1 MIMENQDIRW
11 KQRFEHFVNAFKQ
24 LKNAKQLK
32 AERDFT
38 ELELQGVIQAFEVS
52 QELSWKVMKDF
63 LEEQGKT
70 DLFGSKNAVK
80 EAFNVG
86 LISKGEVWLDMIKSR
101 NLTSHIYDEKEV
113 LAILEIILND
123 YFPVFID
130 FENKMKSLL

>member
-1 MIMENQDIRW
+1 MENQDIRW
-11 KQRFEHFVNAFKQ
+11 KQRFEHYSNALKQ
-24 LKNAKQLK
+24 LKNANDIKSQ
-32 AERDFT
+32 RDFS

-70 DLFGSKNAVK
+70 DLYGSKNAVR

-86 LISKGEVWLDMIKSR
+86 LIANGDIWLETIKSR
-101 NLTSHIYDEKEV
+101 NVTSHIYDHEEIKI
-113 LAILEIILND
+113 ILETILTR
-123 YFPVFID
+123 YLPVFID

>member
-1 MIMENQDIRW
+1 MENQDIRW

-86 LISKGEVWLDMIKSR
+86 LISKGDIWLDMIKSR

>member
-1 MIMENQDIRW
+1 MENQDIRW

-24 LKNAKQLK
+24 LRNAQKLK
-32 AERDFT
+32 SEREFT

-70 DLFGSKNAVK
+70 DLFGSKNAVR

-86 LISKGEVWLDMIKSR
+86 LISNGDIWLEMIKTR
-101 NLTSHIYDEKEV
+101 NITSHIYDENQVK
-113 LAILEIILND
+113 IILTEILSK
-123 YFPVFID
+123 YYPVFLE
-130 FENKMKSLL
+130 FENKMKNLL

>member
-1 MIMENQDIRW
+1 MENQDIRW

-32 AERDFT
+32 EERDFT

-86 LISKGEVWLDMIKSR
+86 LISKGDIWLDMIKSR

>member
-1 MIMENQDIRW
+1 MENQDIRW
-11 KQRFEHFVNAFKQ
+11 KQRLEHFTNAFKQ
-24 LKNAKQLK
+24 LKNAKQLRT
-32 AERDFT
+32 EREFT

-86 LISKGEVWLDMIKSR
+86 LIANGEVWFDMIKSR
-101 NLTSHIYDEKEV
+101 NLTSHIYDHSEI
-113 LAILEIILND
+113 LAILDTILNV
-123 YFPVFID
+123 YVAAFID
-130 FENKMKSLL
+130 FENKMKTLL

>member
-1 MIMENQDIRW
+1 MENQDIRW

-32 AERDFT
+32 EERDFS

-86 LISKGEVWLDMIKSR
+86 LISKGDIWLDMIKSR

>member
-1 MIMENQDIRW
+1 MENQDIRW
-11 KQRFEHFVNAFKQ
+11 KQRFQHFVNAFKQ

-32 AERDFT
+32 SERAFT

-52 QELSWKVMKDF
+52 HELSWKVMKYF

-86 LISKGEVWLDMIKSR
+86 LILNGEIWLEMIKSR
-101 NLTSHIYDEKEV
+101 NITSHIYDQTEV

-123 YFPVFID
+123 YFPVFIG
-130 FENKMKSLL
+130 FEEKMKTYL

>member
-1 MIMENQDIRW
+1 MENQDIRW

-24 LKNAKQLK
+24 LKNAKNIQL
-32 AERDFT
+32 ERSFT
-38 ELELQGVIQAFEVS
+38 ELELQGVIQAFEVT

-86 LISKGEVWLDMIKSR
+86 LISNGESWFEMIKVR
-101 NLTSHIYDEKEV
+101 NLTSHIYDETEIIK
-113 LAILEIILND
+113 ILEQILND
-123 YFPVFID
+123 FINNFSE
-130 FENKMKSLL
+130 FENKMKTYF

>member
-1 MIMENQDIRW
+1 MENQDIRW
-11 KQRFEHFVNAFKQ
+11 KQRFEHFANAFKQ

-32 AERDFT
+32 EERDFT

-86 LISKGEVWLDMIKSR
+86 LISKGDIWLDMIKSR

-130 FENKMKSLL
+130 FENKMKTLL

>member
-1 MIMENQDIRW
+1 MENQDIRW
-11 KQRFEHFVNAFKQ
+11 KQRFEHFVKAFRQ
-24 LKNAKQLK
+24 LKNAKELK
-32 AERDFT
+32 NEREYT

-63 LEEQGKT
+63 LEDQGKT
-70 DLFGSKNAVK
+70 DLFGSKIAVK

-86 LISKGEVWLDMIKSR
+86 LISNGDVWFDMIKSR
-101 NLTSHIYDEKEV
+101 NLTSHIYDESEV

-130 FENKMKSLL
+130 FENKMKTYL

>member
-1 MIMENQDIRW
+1 MDNQDVRW

-24 LKNAKQLK
+24 LKNAKQLR

-86 LISKGEVWLDMIKSR
+86 LIESGDVWFDMIKSR
-101 NLTSHIYDEKEV
+101 NLTSHIYDHAEII
-113 LAILEIILND
+113 AILDTILNV
-123 YFPVFID
+123 YVAAFIS
-130 FENKMKSLL
+130 FETKMKNYL

>member
-1 MIMENQDIRW
+1 MENQDIRW
-11 KQRFEHFVNAFKQ
+11 KQRFEHFRNAFKQ
-24 LKNAKQLK
+24 LKNAKNLRT
-32 AERDFT
+32 ERNFT
-38 ELELQGVIQAFEVS
+38 ELELQVVIQAFEVS

-86 LISKGEVWLDMIKSR
+86 LITNGEIWFDMIKSR
-101 NLTSHIYDEKEV
+101 NLTSHIYDHSEI
-113 LAILEIILND
+113 LAILDIILNV
-123 YFPVFID
+123 YVAAFID

>member
-1 MIMENQDIRW
+1 MENQDIRW

-32 AERDFT
+32 EERDFS

-101 NLTSHIYDEKEV
+101 NLTSHIYEQKEV

>member
-1 MIMENQDIRW
+1 MENQDVRW
-11 KQRFEHFVNAFKQ
+11 KQRFEHFVKAFRQ
-24 LKNAKQLK
+24 LKNAKELK
-32 AERDFT
+32 RERDFT

-86 LISKGEVWLDMIKSR
+86 LISNGDIWFDMIKSR
-101 NLTSHIYDEKEV
+101 NLTSHIYDHSEIV
-113 LAILEIILND
+113 AILDVILNA
-123 YFPVFID
+123 YVAAFMD
-130 FENKMKSLL
+130 FENKMKTYL

>member
-1 MIMENQDIRW
+1 MDKQDVRW

-24 LKNAKQLK
+24 LKNAKQLRS
-32 AERDFT
+32 ERDFT

-80 EAFNVG
+80 EAFNLG
-86 LISKGEVWLDMIKSR
+86 LIDDGEVWFDMIKSR
-101 NLTSHIYDEKEV
+101 NLTSHIYDHTEII
-113 LAILEIILND
+113 AILDTILNV
-123 YFPVFID
+123 YVAAFIR
-130 FENKMKSLL
+130 FEVKMKNYL

>member
-1 MIMENQDIRW
+1 MENQDIRW

-32 AERDFT
+32 EERDFT

-86 LISKGEVWLDMIKSR
+86 LVSKGDIWLDMIKSR

>member
-1 MIMENQDIRW
+1 MENQDIRW
-11 KQRFEHFVNAFKQ
+11 KQRFEHFRNAFRQ
-24 LKNAKQLK
+24 LKNAKVIQK
-32 AERDFT
+32 ERAFS

-86 LISKGEVWLDMIKSR
+86 IISDGAIWLDMIKSR
-101 NLTSHIYDEKEV
+101 NLTSHIYDENEILK
-113 LAILEIILND
+113 ILEVILND
-123 YFPVFID
+123 YIAVFTD
-130 FENKMKSLL
+130 FENKMKTLL

>member
-1 MIMENQDIRW
+1 MENQDIRW
-11 KQRFEHFVNAFKQ
+11 KQRFGHFINAFKQ
-24 LKNAKQLK
+24 LKRAKELK
-32 AERDFT
+32 RERDFT

-86 LISKGEVWLDMIKSR
+86 LITNGEVWLDMIKSR

-113 LAILEIILND
+113 LVILEIILND

-130 FENKMKSLL
+130 FESKMKTYL

>member
-1 MIMENQDIRW
+1 MENQDIRW
-11 KQRFEHFVNAFKQ
+11 KQRFEHFVKAFKQ
-24 LKNAKQLK
+24 LKKAKELK
-32 AERDFT
+32 NEREFT

-70 DLFGSKNAVK
+70 DMFGSKNAVK

-86 LISKGEVWLDMIKSR
+86 LISNGDIWFDMIKSR
-101 NLTSHIYDEKEV
+101 NLTSHIYDENEV
-113 LAILEIILND
+113 LAILEVILND

-130 FENKMKSLL
+130 FENKMKTYL